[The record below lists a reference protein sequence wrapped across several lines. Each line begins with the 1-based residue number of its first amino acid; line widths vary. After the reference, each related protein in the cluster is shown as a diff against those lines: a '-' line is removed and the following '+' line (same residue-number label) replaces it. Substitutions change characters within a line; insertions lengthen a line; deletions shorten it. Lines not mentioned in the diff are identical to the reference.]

1 MMTVLPIKMLPRAG
15 VAFLVVL
22 LATYYALFPE
32 ESIQNA
38 CAHFFSDYL
47 NAIFQ
52 VTAHLLM
59 FFAAWRKRSWQP
71 VMLDLSVTAL
81 VTAVVQ
87 VSKKNLIADI
97 AIRPSSG
104 YEGFPSGHASAS
116 FSLAFLLSLYY
127 PRLSWFWYGEAAL
140 ITWSRIQAN
149 AHTELQVVAGMIFG
163 TAVAYGIANLF
174 WREKSSRN
182 EYVNCYHYAKE
193 LLKLKR
199 IEKNR
204 E

>member
-1 MMTVLPIKMLPRAG
+1 MTVLPIKMLPRAG
-15 VAFLVVL
+15 VAFLVVVL
-22 LATYYALFPE
+22 TTYFAMFPE
-32 ESIQNA
+32 ESIQNE

-59 FFAAWRKRSWQP
+59 FFTAWRKRSWQP
-71 VMLDLSVTAL
+71 VTLDLSVTAL

-87 VSKKNLIADI
+87 ISKKNLIADI

-127 PRLSWFWYGEAAL
+127 PRLWWVWYGEAVL
-140 ITWSRIQAN
+140 ITWSRIQTN
-149 AHTELQVVAGMIFG
+149 AHTELQIVAGMIFG
-163 TAVAYGIANLF
+163 TAVAYAVANLF
-174 WREKSSRN
+174 WREKSVRSEN
-182 EYVNCYHYAKE
+182 AYGYHYAKE